1 MAAPGLRVDQNKVSR
16 RLIKLAIGLALLGV
30 LGFLFLRSVRGSRSQ
45 PYTLSAASLRPW
57 TLITIT
63 GPRPGEPMLVW
74 RPPAGLMGSLFD
86 QLFKRSMESMGQPV
100 VPGIPLVF
108 QSEFAQAQVSLPT
121 LSPEAVLAAAREA
134 GLDAAP
140 PQPRCLA
147 HRRASGGSQ
156 ASDREQLYFLLF
168 DAPAFERFR
177 QRLARLVNRDLAPG
191 ARPMDPAL
199 ASPALIVALVESSQ
213 EHWLPL
219 LADPERDC
227 VAPIAISSAAP

>member
-1 MAAPGLRVDQNKVSR
+1 MAAPGIRVDQNKVSR
-16 RLIKLAIGLALLGV
+16 RLIKLAIALALLGV
-30 LGFLFLRSVRGSRSQ
+30 LGFLFLRSVRGSRAQ
-45 PYTLSAASLRPW
+45 PYTLSAASLQPW

-63 GPRPGEPMLVW
+63 NPRPSDPMLVW

-86 QLFKRSMESMGQPV
+86 QLFKRAMESMGQPV
-100 VPGIPLVF
+100 MPGIPLVF
-108 QSEFAQAQVSLPT
+108 QSEFAQAQASQPT
-121 LSPEAVLAAAREA
+121 LTPEAVLAAAREA

-140 PQPRCLA
+140 PQPRCLG
-147 HRRASGGSQ
+147 HRRTTGGSQ
-156 ASDREQLYFLLF
+156 GNDREQLYFLLF
-168 DAPAFERFR
+168 DAPAFGRFR
-177 QRLARLVNRDLAPG
+177 QRLAQLVNRDLAPG

-219 LADPERDC
+219 HADPERDC